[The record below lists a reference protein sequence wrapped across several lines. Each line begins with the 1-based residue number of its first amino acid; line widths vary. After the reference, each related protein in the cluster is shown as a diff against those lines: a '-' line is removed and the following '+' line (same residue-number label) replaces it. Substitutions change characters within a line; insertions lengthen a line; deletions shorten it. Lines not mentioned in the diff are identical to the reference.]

1 MKKILLFLV
10 LVFIISV
17 AKAERLEV
25 YGFDQEL
32 IKLKGIYFIK
42 NLEVFELDG
51 NSFGKDY
58 KYKTDKDATFV
69 DLAYQLKVSY
79 YELKEANPDVN
90 PFKVPKNIYIKI
102 PLKKQLPENYQLNTV
117 YVSLQDHRLYLP
129 VEIDGKRY
137 VITFPVG
144 LGDEEFPT
152 PKGEFSITEKK
163 VNPDWVVPPSARRNN
178 PNLPP
183 VVPFG
188 SPENGLGT
196 RALRLNNSSYMIHG
210 TSKKSEKGVGMNI
223 SYGCVILRNEDIE
236 RLYQLVD
243 LNTKVVIY

>member
-1 MKKILLFLV
+1 MKRFILILLL
-10 LVFIISV
+10 FIGFS
-17 AKAERLEV
+17 KAERLEV

-32 IKLKGIYFIK
+32 IKLNGMYFIK
-42 NLEVFELDG
+42 NLEVFELEG

-58 KYKTDKDATFV
+58 KYRTEKETTFV

-79 YELKEANPDVN
+79 YELKYANPDIN
-90 PFKVPKNIYIKI
+90 PFKVPKNTYIKI
-102 PLKKQLPENYQLNTV
+102 PLKKQLPQDYQLNTV

-129 VEIDGKRY
+129 IELNGKRY
-137 VITFPVG
+137 VITFPAG
-144 LGDEEFPT
+144 IGDEEFPT
-152 PKGEFSITEKK
+152 PKGEFLITEKK
-163 VNPDWVVPPSARRNN
+163 VNPDWVVPPSAKKNN

-183 VVPFG
+183 VVPYG

-196 RALRLNNSSYMIHG
+196 RSLRLNNSSYMIHG

-236 RLYQLVD
+236 RVYQIVD